1 MGEFVDVEVDGAV
14 ATIRMLRP
22 KVSAVSPVVPMEM
35 VAAAR
40 QVGQDPAVRAVILY
54 GGKRV
59 FGTGADVKEMAGRPH
74 TEVADHSL
82 DLLAA
87 FNAIAAIPKPVI
99 AAIAGYAL
107 GGGLELAL
115 CADLRVAG
123 RSAVLGL
130 PEIGLGIIPGTGGT
144 QRLPRLVG
152 PGHAK
157 RMIYTGRPVDAERA
171 LAIGLVDEI
180 VPDAEVYSAAL
191 ELALELASGP
201 AAALAAAKRA
211 VDGGADLSLDEGL
224 EIERHEF
231 AGRFETEEPGIGIQ
245 AFLDRRKPDFTPM
258 TTSSSRKGP

>member
-1 MGEFVDVEVDGAV
+1 MGEFIDVEVDDAV

-40 QVGQDPAVRAVILY
+40 RVGQDSGIRAVILY

-59 FGTGADVKEMAGRPH
+59 FGTGADVREMADRSH
-74 TEVADHSL
+74 TEVADHAL
-82 DLLAA
+82 ELLAA
-87 FNAIAAIPKPVI
+87 FSAIAMIPKPVI

-157 RMIYTGRPVDAERA
+157 RLIYTGRPVDAERA
-171 LAIGLVDEI
+171 LAIGLLDEV
-180 VPDAEVYSAAL
+180 VPDAEVYSTAR

-211 VDGGADLSLDEGL
+211 VDGGLDLSLDEGL

-231 AGRFETEEPGIGIQ
+231 ARLFETDEPSIGIQ
-245 AFLDRRKPDFTPM
+245 AFLGRREPVFTP
-258 TTSSSRKGP
+258 TTISSRKGP